1 MPKFKYNIFTGNMD
15 VISLDNFSYDNIV
28 SVFTV
33 PENQQMIVYQNIAIS
48 ADVSLLGDLVLID

>member
-15 VISLDNFSYDNIV
+15 VISLGNFSYDNIV